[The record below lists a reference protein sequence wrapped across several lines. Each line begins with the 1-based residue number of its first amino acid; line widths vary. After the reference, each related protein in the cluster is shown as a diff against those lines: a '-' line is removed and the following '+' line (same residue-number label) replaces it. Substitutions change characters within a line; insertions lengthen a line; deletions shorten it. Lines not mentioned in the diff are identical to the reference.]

1 MTNSRDPVRYAI
13 LANAVRHLRLVPIA
27 LAASLMFDPAIAGE
41 RQGWVGTWLASPQST
56 WGADFALPV
65 KISPQLENQTI
76 RQTVRISLGGEKFR
90 VVLSNEYAAT
100 PVQIGGAHVAVA
112 GKGSK
117 IIAGT
122 DRALTFG
129 GQAKAAIAP
138 GTFLISDPVD
148 LPLDALSRLSVS
160 VYLPQE
166 TPLAT
171 FHWDGKQ
178 TAYIGNGNQMA
189 SDAFAATQTT
199 DARILLSEILVD
211 APAND
216 GAVVAIGDSIT
227 DGNGATL
234 DADNRWPDFLAARL
248 APKQVAVLNA
258 GISGAR
264 LLDDAMGEKASARF
278 DRDVLAQPGVKAV
291 ILLIGINDISWPG
304 TPFVREKS
312 LPAFETL
319 TSAYLQLAAQAHA
332 HNLSIVGATL
342 TPFEGALSGT
352 PLDAYYTAEKD
363 ALRQKVNTWIRTSG
377 AFDAVV
383 DFDLLLRDPAHPT
396 RLLPEFD
403 SGDHLHPG
411 DEGNQAMADAID
423 LATLVKN

>member
-1 MTNSRDPVRYAI
+1 MTNSRHPVRR
-13 LANAVRHLRLVPIA
+13 AVIAFAKRLVPLA
-27 LAASLMFDPAIAGE
+27 LAASFAFAPAIAGE
-41 RQGWVGTWLASPQST
+41 KQAWVGTWLASPQAT

-65 KISPQLENQTI
+65 KIPATLANQTI
-76 RQTVRISLGGEKFR
+76 RQTVRISLGGAKFR
-90 VVLSNEYAAT
+90 VVLSNEYTRTAI
-100 PVQIGGAHVAVA
+100 QIGEAHVAVA
-112 GKGSK
+112 GEGAK
-117 IIAGT
+117 IVSAT
-122 DRALTFG
+122 DRLLTFG
-129 GQAKAAIAP
+129 GQTKAAIPP
-138 GTFLISDPVD
+138 GTSLTSDPVD
-148 LPLDALSRLSVS
+148 LPLDALSQLSVS
-160 VYLPQE
+160 VYLPRE
-166 TPLAT
+166 TPLTT

-178 TAYIGNGNQMA
+178 TAYIGDGNQTA
-189 SDAFAATQTT
+189 SDTLTATQTT
-199 DARILLSEILVD
+199 DARILLSEILID

-227 DGNGATL
+227 DGNGATS

-264 LLDDAMGEKASARF
+264 LLDDAMGVKASARF

-319 TSAYLQLAAQAHA
+319 TSGYLQLAAQAHA

-352 PLDAYYTAEKD
+352 PLDAYYTPEKD
-363 ALRQKVNTWIRTSG
+363 ALRQKVNNWIRTSG
-377 AFDAVV
+377 AFDAVA

-411 DEGNQAMADAID
+411 DKGNRAMADAID
-423 LATLVKN
+423 LDMLVKN

>member
-13 LANAVRHLRLVPIA
+13 VAYAAVRHLKLVPLA

-41 RQGWVGTWLASPQST
+41 KQAWVGTWLASPQST

-65 KISPQLENQTI
+65 KIPPQLKNQTV

-100 PVQIGGAHVAVA
+100 PVPIGEARVAVA
-112 GKGSK
+112 GEGSK
-117 IIAGT
+117 IVAGT

-129 GQAKAAIAP
+129 GQAQATIAP
-138 GTFLISDPVD
+138 GTSLISDPVD
-148 LPLDALSRLSVS
+148 LRLDALSRLSVS
-160 VYLPQE
+160 VYLPQA
-166 TPLAT
+166 TPLKT

-178 TAYIGNGNQMA
+178 TAYIGDGDQTA
-189 SDAFAATQTT
+189 SETMPTAQTT

-216 GAVVAIGDSIT
+216 GTIIAIGDSIT
-227 DGNGATL
+227 DGNGATR
-234 DADNRWPDFLAARL
+234 DADNRWPDLLAERL
-248 APKQVAVLNA
+248 ASSQVAVLNA

-264 LLDDAMGEKASARF
+264 LLDDAMGVKASARF
-278 DRDVLAQPGVKAV
+278 GRDVLAQPGAKAV
-291 ILLIGINDISWPG
+291 VVLIGINDISWPG
-304 TPFVREKS
+304 TPFAPKKS
-312 LPAFETL
+312 LPSLAAL
-319 TSAYLQLAAQAHA
+319 TSGYLQLAAQAHA
-332 HNLSIVGATL
+332 HNMRIIGGTL

-352 PLDAYYTAEKD
+352 PLVSYYTPEKD
-363 ALRQKVNTWIRTSG
+363 ALRQELNDWIKTSS

-383 DFDLLLRDPAHPT
+383 DFDLLLRDPSHPT

-411 DEGNQAMADAID
+411 GKGNRAMAEAVEPLI
-423 LATLVKN
+423 KN